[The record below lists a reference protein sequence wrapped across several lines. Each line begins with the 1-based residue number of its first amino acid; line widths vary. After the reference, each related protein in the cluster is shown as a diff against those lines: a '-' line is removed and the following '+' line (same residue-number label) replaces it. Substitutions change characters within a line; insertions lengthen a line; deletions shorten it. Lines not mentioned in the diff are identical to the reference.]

1 MKQFL
6 LLTVLVTVLLS
17 SCTTAFKAGQTPDD
31 LYYSPGRSSEA
42 DDQQEAKK
50 SRQDKDT
57 YDLYVSSADDSY
69 LRMKVANRSR
79 WGGLDD
85 YSYWYDS
92 RYNFYGYNYNS
103 PFNSFYSPFNNF
115 YSPFSNFY
123 SPYCSVFSPFYYSGY
138 NPYYYGLRPIY
149 GNIGWSNPAYT
160 VISYSTPKF
169 VPAGT
174 TSTSNISAYRN
185 KTYNNSNAPYVPSG
199 GSSNGSSSNFGN
211 LVKKVFEGNSNNNYT
226 GNTYERAVRTYSSPA
241 SSASNNYSPPAPSSN
256 AGGNS
261 GGFKSTGTTTSTGRG
276 GKN

>member
-17 SCTTAFKAGQTPDD
+17 SCATAFKAGQTPDD
-31 LYYSPGRSSEA
+31 LYYSPSRSAEA
-42 DDQQEAKK
+42 AEQQEAKK
-50 SRQDKDT
+50 AQQDKDT

-185 KTYNNSNAPYVPSG
+185 KTYNKSNAPYVPNG
-199 GSSNGSSSNFGN
+199 GASSNFGN
-211 LVKKVFEGNSNNNYT
+211 LVKKVFEGSSNNNYT
-226 GNTYERAVRTYSSPA
+226 GNTYERAVRSYSSST